1 MVLIRLTPF
10 NYEYDVQGIVR
21 AFYPKEKTIT
31 NADIPADK
39 IVDVHYVTKQ
49 NPNEIQIRIFEGE
62 KLVQEGKCEV
72 DLSDRKETKNTLK
85 RLLYR
90 LLSKHTNRLLPWGTL
105 SGIRPTKI
113 PVALFEQKMSEEA
126 VRDYMEQTYLTS
138 DEKIDLSIRIAKK
151 ELKILEDIDY
161 EQGYSL
167 YIGIPFC
174 PTTCLYCSFTS
185 YPIHL
190 YEKKVE
196 EYLAALYLEM
206 DYVAA
211 AMKDYKL
218 LTVYIGGG
226 TPTTLSPFQMSRLIE
241 KVQTVFDV
249 SSIQEF
255 TVEAGRPDSITK
267 EKLMAM
273 KQGMVSRIS
282 VNPQTMNEETLR
294 IIGRRHTAEQVKSAF
309 EEARECGF
317 ENINMDLILGLPGEQ
332 QEQVLYTM
340 QEIQRLNPD
349 SITVHSLA
357 LKRAARMNHPN
368 TKEEKELFG
377 QFQMIN
383 NEEIMEIPARAAK
396 NMQMEPYYLYRQ
408 KNIAGNLEN
417 VGYAK
422 VGKEGLYNILMIEE
436 KHPILAIGAGAS
448 TKLVFPEENRVERI
462 ENVKDVDVYIK
473 RIEEMIE
480 RKRKQLE
487 CI

>member
-31 NADIPADK
+31 NADRPADK
-39 IVDVHYVTKQ
+39 TVDIHYVAKQ
-49 NPNEIQIRIFEGE
+49 NPNVIRIRIFEGE
-62 KLVQEGKCEV
+62 KLVQEGNCEV
-72 DLSDRKETKNTLK
+72 DLSDRKETKNALK
-85 RLLYR
+85 RLLYQ

-113 PVALFEQKMSEEA
+113 PVALFEQKMSEDA
-126 VRDYMEQTYLTS
+126 VRDYMKQTYLTS

-161 EQGYSL
+161 EKGYSL

-206 DYVAA
+206 DYVAT
-211 AMKDYKL
+211 AMKDRKL

-226 TPTTLSPFQMSRLIE
+226 TPTTLSPLQMSRLIE

-255 TVEAGRPDSITK
+255 TVEAGRPDNITK

-273 KQGMVSRIS
+273 KQGKVSRIS

-294 IIGRRHTAEQVKSAF
+294 IIGRRHTAEQVKAAF
-309 EEARECGF
+309 EVARECGF

-377 QFQMIN
+377 QFQLIN
-383 NEEIMEIPARAAK
+383 NEEIMEIPAKAAR

-436 KHPILAIGAGAS
+436 KHSILAIGAGAS

-473 RIEEMIE
+473 RIEEMIG

-487 CI
+487 SI